1 MKFIKKFFSKPVS
14 FFKRQSLKKKI
25 LISVIIVIVIV
36 ILVQSFTG
44 GNGKQYNVEQVKRA
58 DITESVEEAGVVKI
72 SGQTDIYS
80 PTNGIIEEIYVTN
93 GQYVQKDQELFKVQ
107 STATEQE
114 QQAAY
119 ATYLSAVN
127 SLNAAQSNLD
137 LLQADMF
144 AKWDIFKELAE
155 SDEYEDG
162 DGNPKY
168 DRRAVP
174 EFHIPEKQ
182 WLAAEQKYKDQQ
194 QVIGQAQ
201 VAVNSAW
208 LQYQATQTTVVKS
221 TATGTVANLSVVLR
235 DTVKASTGTGTA
247 SLSGLGATT
256 VKPILT
262 VADYSVIGVLVSLGE
277 DDINKIKTGKEVLI
291 DVDPIDNKTFKGVVI
306 RADEIGRDDA
316 GVMKYDV
323 FIEIKD
329 ADPKLKAG
337 MTADAEII
345 TNKLSNVLSV
355 PNTAVKP
362 YEGGKAV
369 QVVNNQNELEF
380 VPVEIGIRGEDRTE
394 IRKGLTEGQEI
405 VVSLTNDQ
413 VERQGL
419 FGN

>member
-1 MKFIKKFFSKPVS
+1 MKSLRKLPGKLLS
-14 FFKRQSLKKKI
+14 FFKKQSLKKKI
-25 LISVIIVIVIV
+25 LIITILIILGMVIWGSI
-36 ILVQSFTG
+36 SN
-44 GNGKQYNVEQVKRA
+44 GNGTNYNVERVQRA
-58 DITESVEEAGVVKI
+58 DITETVDESGLVKI

-93 GQYVQKDQELFKVQ
+93 GQYVEKDQELFKVQ

-114 QQAAY
+114 QQSAY
-119 ATYLSAVN
+119 ATYLSAVTT
-127 SLNAAQSNLD
+127 LNAAQSNLD
-137 LLQADMF
+137 VLQADMF
-144 AKWDIFKELAE
+144 AKWDTFKELAE

-162 DGNPKY
+162 DGNPRH

-201 VAVNSAW
+201 VAVNAAW

-221 TATGTVANLSVVLR
+221 TAAGTVANLSVVLH
-235 DTVKASTGTGTA
+235 DTVQASSGGTPVSLASVGTA
-247 SLSGLGATT
+247 I
-256 VKPILT
+256 KPILT
-262 VADYSVIGVLVSLGE
+262 IADYTVIGVLLSIGE
-277 DDINKIKTGKEVLI
+277 SDINKVEAGDTATI
-291 DVDPIDNKTFKGVVI
+291 DVDPIDNKTYAGIVTRV
-306 RADEIGRDDA
+306 DEIGTDNA
-316 GVMKYDV
+316 GLIQYDV
-323 FIEIKD
+323 FVEIKNRD
-329 ADPKLKAG
+329 DQLKAG

-345 TNKLSNVLSV
+345 TEKLTNVLSV

-362 YEGGKAV
+362 YEGGRAV
-369 QVVNNQNELEF
+369 QIVNDKNELEF
-380 VPVEIGIRGEDRTE
+380 IPVVVGVRGEERTE
-394 IRKGLTEGQEI
+394 IVKGLTEGQEI